1 MSEYWIFTGTYGSAD
16 QEGIHIL
23 SLNSKTSNWEK
34 IAGVKGINSPS
45 FLAID
50 AKRNLLFAASET
62 MDGEVVSYQIDSQLV
77 TLKELSRQK
86 TNGDH
91 PCHISMDATGCWL
104 LAVNYTSGN
113 VSVFPVDEHGVIG
126 ELCDHLHHEGSSIRQ
141 DRQEAPHPH
150 SIFNMP
156 NTPFWVVPDL
166 GCDQLFVYKLDTV
179 TGKLQQQ
186 TIVSTIPG
194 AGPRH
199 AVFHPHQPWLYII
212 EELSSTITAYHYD
225 RENGFLREIQ
235 RVTTLP
241 EGYDQVTISADIHID
256 AAGAYLYGSNRGHD
270 SLAVY
275 RIQHDGTLIQI
286 GHVSVEGAM
295 PRNFVITPDDRWL
308 MVANQDSDSVTL
320 FELIDGMPVY
330 TGRKQGLYKPVCVKV
345 LEVE

>member
-1 MSEYWIFTGTYGSAD
+1 MSVYWIFTGTYGSAD

-23 SLNSKTSNWEK
+23 SLDSKTCSLEK
-34 IAGVKGINSPS
+34 IAGVSGIHSPS

-50 AKRNLLFAASET
+50 GKRNLLFAASET
-62 MDGEVVSYQIDSQLV
+62 MDGEVVSYQLDSQLL

-91 PCHISMDATGCWL
+91 PCHISIDATGVWL

-113 VSVFPVDEHGVIG
+113 VSVFPIDEHGAIG
-126 ELCDHLHHEGSSIRQ
+126 EMSDQLHHEGSSVHQ

-166 GCDQLFVYKLDTV
+166 GCDRLYIYKLDTV
-179 TGKLQQQ
+179 NGKLQQQ
-186 TIVSTIPG
+186 NVIPTSPG

-199 AVFHPHQPWLYII
+199 AVFHPHEPWLYII
-212 EELSSTITAYHYD
+212 EELSSTITAYRYD
-225 RENGFLREIQ
+225 RENGSLREIQ

-241 EGYDQVTISADIHID
+241 EGFDKPTISADIHID

-275 RIQHDGTLIQI
+275 RIQHDGTLIQV

-295 PRNFVITPDDRWL
+295 PRNFVITPDDRCL
-308 MVANQDSDSVTL
+308 LVANQDSDSVTL
-320 FELIDGMPVY
+320 FELKDGIPVY
-330 TGRKQGLYKPVCVKV
+330 TGKKMELYKPVCVKV